1 MADIPHF
8 AFPFRFS
15 GGKVVE
21 VEQDSIDDIA
31 SCVHA
36 ILSVERGELIQ
47 MPEFGVIDLTFLM
60 TEAAIPEIKEA
71 IQSQEPRATVAI
83 EEGWDF
89 EQYIQYLRLILG
101 GADVG

>member
-8 AFPFRFS
+8 AFPFRFED
-15 GGKVVE
+15 GKVVE
-21 VEQDSIDDIA
+21 VEQDSIDDVA

-36 ILSVERGELIQ
+36 ILSVEVGELISL
-47 MPEFGVIDLTFLM
+47 PEFGVPDLVF
-60 TEAAIPEIKEA
+60 
-71 IQSQEPRATVAI
+71 IQEGATPGDVAKLIENQEPRLDITI

-89 EQYIQYLRLILG
+89 DQFIQYLRVSIK